1 MPGAYFLF
9 HGGKIDGIKDL
20 LINCGYPLIER
31 FPLMFFTSAV
41 VLLVGL
47 VRWYIGHVAASS
59 GALPKPQSPKARS
72 RR

>member
-9 HGGKIDGIKDL
+9 HGGAMDGLKDL

-31 FPLMFFTSAV
+31 FPLMFFTSAM
-41 VLLVGL
+41 VLLIGM
-47 VRWYIGHVAASS
+47 VRWYQGMSSVEPRPREAAER
-59 GALPKPQSPKARS
+59 PRARS